1 MDGYGIGVIAFC
13 GKDGHG
19 LGKPTTLA
27 KEGYGI
33 SKEGWD
39 GSLKEGWDDFS
50 LLEVL
55 SW

>member
-1 MDGYGIGVIAFC
+1 MDGYGIGKDGIGLGSIAFC

-27 KEGYGI
+27 KDGYGI

-39 GSLKEGWDDFS
+39 F
-50 LLEVL
+50 
-55 SW
+55 